1 MGDWL
6 AEVPKQDLAAQRLAG
21 RTVVVTGAGSSGA
34 GIGNGRASAILM
46 ARHGARVALL
56 DQNRAAADE
65 TLAAIER
72 EGGTAT
78 ALTCDVS
85 LPLSCRDAVEAVMRA
100 FGRIDVLMNNVGI
113 LGPAGTAVEVDPEAW
128 DLGMAINVKSMVLMA
143 RCCIPHMARRR
154 SGSIINVAS
163 IAGIQGGHP
172 DLLYPTTKGAI
183 VQMTRA
189 MAAQHGADGIRVNC
203 IAPGMVYTPMVAGGM
218 TAEMRERRRLQSLL
232 QTEGTA
238 WDVAMAALFLASDD
252 ARWITGIVLPVDGG
266 VTAGAPATRS
276 DYASTAM

>member
-6 AEVPKQDLAAQRLAG
+6 AEVPKQDLAALRLAG

-72 EGGTAT
+72 EGGAAT

-85 LPLSCRDAVEAVMRA
+85 LPSSCRDAVEAVMRA

-113 LGPAGTAVEVDPEAW
+113 LGPAGTAVEVDPDAW

-218 TAEMRERRRLQSLL
+218 TAEMRERRRLQTLL

-266 VTAGAPATRS
+266 VTAGAPAARS
-276 DYASTAM
+276 DYASTAI

>member
-1 MGDWL
+1 MVDWL
-6 AEVPKQDLAAQRLAG
+6 AELPKHDLTAQRLADK
-21 RTVVVTGAGSSGA
+21 TVVVTGAGSSGA

-65 TLAAIER
+65 TLAAIEE
-72 EGGTAT
+72 EGGIAL

-85 LPLSCRDAVEAVMRA
+85 LASSCRDAVEAVMRV

-113 LGPAGTAVEVDPEAW
+113 LGPAGTAVEVDPDAW

-143 RCCIPHMARRR
+143 KCCIPHMARHR

-189 MAAQHGADGIRVNC
+189 MAAQHGVDGIRVNC
-203 IAPGMVYTPMVAGGM
+203 LAPGMVYTPMVSGGM
-218 TAEMRERRRLQSLL
+218 TGEMRERRRLQSLL

-276 DYASTAM
+276 DYASTAL